1 MDLAEVP
8 IDQLVAE
15 VSRRMHCLDKPE
27 KRVIMV
33 GEFVFFVQ
41 SGVYDACNAHGKF
54 HGFTQLSLIPQ
65 PMSLKR

>member
-8 IDQLVAE
+8 IDELVAE

-33 GEFVFFVQ
+33 GK
-41 SGVYDACNAHGKF
+41 GADANLDVDPDIQQLCQH
-54 HGFTQLSLIPQ
+54 HRIQLSKILIGP
-65 PMSLKR
+65 

>member
-33 GEFVFFVQ
+33 GEFYFFV
-41 SGVYDACNAHGKF
+41 KF
-54 HGFTQLSLIPQ
+54 AMCDMHVKHTASFTVSPN
-65 PMSLKR
+65 